1 MKNPKVSVV
10 IPVYNGEKTLRLCLD
25 SVLNQTCK
33 DYEIIVVD
41 NNSTDKTK
49 KIIEEFQKED
59 RRVRCVF
66 ESRVGLSQAKNTGWK
81 NAKGDFVAY
90 IDDDAIAS
98 RGWVENICNAFENH
112 GSKIFVGG
120 KIELILEAAKP
131 KWLHRKLETFLGA
144 LDYSEEPAFM
154 DEKHI
159 VFGGNMAFPK
169 EALEATGGFDTMLG
183 RKGGSLIS
191 GEECLLQKILRKKG
205 YRCLYYPAM
214 SIKHIVAAERLNKAW
229 FMERMHFEGMSNAR
243 IESAGKKI
251 SWLGTWY
258 GVARQIA
265 SLFFQPF
272 RIFGLMLNS
281 DDPAL
286 FYYKCVAIIRLGH
299 IKGLL
304 QIKNLQNKNS
314 PRIHLTIDDA
324 PSEKMDVLLDY
335 LISNNINAIFF
346 CRGDYMERRPEPIL
360 RAIKNGFV
368 IGNHAYSHRWF
379 SELSLNEGLKEILK
393 TDRIITEFYKKA
405 GVKQKYKYFRF
416 PYLDTGE
423 NNRAAYQKLLYK
435 LGYHPSPCRY
445 LLDWNC
451 TVDTKDC
458 KNPSLKELIEKLETL
473 KEDGIILMHD
483 KPYTV
488 KNLFVPVCESI
499 RNKGFIFA
507 KPALRS
513 RMISAILIRL
523 LPYLYNIKSK
533 LAPMKLLSKFR
544 NTLSHKT
551 NSWKTLAQ
559 FNNTKTD
566 YPRDKTIHQLFE
578 EQAERTPGKTAVVFQ
593 GKKLTYKELNEKSNQ
608 LASYLRKK
616 GVKPD
621 ALVGIF
627 AERSL
632 EMIVGILGIL
642 KAGGA
647 YVPFDTNYPEE
658 RLKFMLEDTNV
669 SLILTQRELAKKLS
683 KLGAKLVC
691 LDSDWRDIRKESRKN
706 PVNDAAPWNRAYIN
720 YTSGS
725 TGKPKGVEVV
735 HKGVVRLV
743 LGNDYIDFGRGHT
756 FLHMAPISFD
766 ASTFEIWGALLNG
779 STCVIYPK
787 DKPEP
792 DKIGKII
799 KKNQIDTLWLT
810 GALFNLIIN
819 ENPKYLSGISQL
831 IIGGEVLSVPHVEKA
846 LECLPDLRLVNG
858 YGPTEGTTFSC
869 CYQTLRTDHYDKSI
883 PIGKP
888 IKNSQVY
895 ILNPG
900 LKPVPIG
907 IEGEIFIGGDGLAR
921 GYLKRPELTK
931 EKFIPNPFREG
942 ERIYKTGDMGRWLP
956 DGNIEFLGRYDNQIK
971 IRGFRVEL
979 GEIEHALSRHPLVKE
994 AAVLLL
1000 EWQGNKRIAAYILC
1014 RKEKIDASEFKK
1026 YLRQK
1031 LPEYM
1036 IPSNFIFLDKL
1047 PLNQNGKIDRD
1058 RLAKISPIR
1067 NFVFP
1072 SGAKEAELARIFQ
1085 EVLGIRKAGI
1095 YDDFFELGGDS
1106 LSVVRLSN
1114 EIEKKFGVRMPLPA
1128 ILKAGTIKEICKII
1142 DEKDG

>member
-1 MKNPKVSVV
+1 MKNPKVSVI
-10 IPVYNGEKTLRLCLD
+10 IPVYNGEKTLGLCLD

-33 DYEIIVVD
+33 DYEVIVVD

-49 KIIEEFQKED
+49 KIIEEFQKKNS
-59 RRVRCVF
+59 RVKYVF

-98 RGWVENICNAFENH
+98 ERWVENICNAFENY
-112 GSKIFVGG
+112 GNKIFVGG
-120 KIELILEAAKP
+120 KIELIFEAAKP

-144 LDYSEEPAFM
+144 LDYSEKPAFM
-154 DEKHI
+154 DEGHI

-214 SIKHIVAAERLNKAW
+214 SIKHIVAAGRLNKAG
-229 FMERMHFEGMSNAR
+229 FMERMHFEGVSNAR
-243 IESAGKKI
+243 IESAGKNI

-258 GVARQIA
+258 GAARRIA
-265 SLFFQPF
+265 GLFFPPCW
-272 RIFGLMLNS
+272 IFGLMLNS
-281 DDPAL
+281 DNPVL
-286 FYYKCVAIIRLGH
+286 FYYKCVALIRLGH
-299 IKGLL
+299 IKGLF
-304 QIKNLQNKNS
+304 QIKKLQNKNS

-335 LISNNINAIFF
+335 LIEKNVNAIFF
-346 CRGDYMERRPEPIL
+346 CRGDYMEKRPEPVL

-368 IGNHAYSHRWF
+368 IGNHAYSHRRF
-379 SELSLNEGLKEILK
+379 SELSLNEGIEEILK
-393 TDRIITEFYKKA
+393 TDRIIGELYKKA
-405 GVKQKYKYFRF
+405 GINQKCKYFRF
-416 PYLDTGE
+416 PYLDIGGK
-423 NNRAAYQKLLYK
+423 NRVAYQKLLYK
-435 LGYHPSPCRY
+435 LGCYPSPY
-445 LLDWNC
+445 GYFIDWNC
-451 TVDTKDC
+451 TFDTKDY

-473 KEDGIILMHD
+473 KEDDIILMHD
-483 KPYTV
+483 MQYTID
-488 KNLFVPVCESI
+488 KLLPICESI

-523 LPYLYNIKSK
+523 LPYWYNIKPK
-533 LAPMKLLSKFR
+533 LAPMKLLKKFG
-544 NTLSHKT
+544 NTLLHKT
-551 NSWKTLAQ
+551 NISKILAQ
-559 FNNTKTD
+559 FNNTQTD
-566 YPRDKTIHQLFE
+566 YPKDKTIHRLFE
-578 EQAERTPGKTAVVFQ
+578 EQAERTPGKTAVVF
-593 GKKLTYKELNEKSNQ
+593 GDRRMTYKELNEKSNQ
-608 LASYLRKK
+608 LARYLRKK

-621 ALVGIF
+621 ELVGIF

-632 EMIVGILGIL
+632 ELIVGILGIL

-669 SLILTQRELAKKLS
+669 SLILTQGKLAKKLS
-683 KLGAKLVC
+683 QLGAKLVC
-691 LDSDWRDIRKESRKN
+691 LDSDWKDICNESRN
-706 PVNDAAPWNRAYIN
+706 NLVNNTAPGNRAYIN

-743 LGNDYIDFGRGHT
+743 LGNDYIKFGQEHT

-792 DKIGKII
+792 DKIEKII

-810 GALFNLIIN
+810 GALFNLIID

-846 LECLPDLRLVNG
+846 LEFLPGVLIVNG
-858 YGPTEGTTFSC
+858 YGPTESTTFSC
-869 CYQTLRTDHYDKSI
+869 CYQIPRISNYGKSI

-888 IKNSQVY
+888 IGNTQGY
-895 ILNPG
+895 ILNHQ

-921 GYLKRPELTK
+921 GYLNRSELTK
-931 EKFIPNPFREG
+931 EKFISNPFREG
-942 ERIYKTGDMGRWLP
+942 ERIYKTGDLGRWLP
-956 DGNIEFLGRYDNQIK
+956 DGNIEFLGRYDHQIK

-1000 EWQGNKRIAAYILC
+1000 EERGNKRIAAYISC
-1014 RKEKIDASEFKK
+1014 RKEKIDASEFKE

-1047 PLNQNGKIDRD
+1047 PLNQNGKIDRNKLATI
-1058 RLAKISPIR
+1058 RFRQNFVHPSGSNEIELAKIFKNI
-1067 NFVFP
+1067 
-1072 SGAKEAELARIFQ
+1072 
-1085 EVLGIRKAGI
+1085 LGIGKIGI
-1095 YDDFFELGGDS
+1095 NDDFFELGGDS
-1106 LSVVRLSN
+1106 LSIVRLSN
-1114 EIEKKFGVRMPLPA
+1114 AIEKKFGVRMPVPA

-1142 DEKDG
+1142 DEKDR